1 MHIQW
6 YYLFLVKL
14 SKKGS
19 IMLTIMRFL
28 GVMCFVVLTA
38 SACAQQPKKLL
49 EDSTQTYEY
58 LLVTKGMDIPWGM
71 AWLDNQTILVS
82 DRKGELRIID
92 NSMLLNEKVTGLPE
106 LRAQGQG
113 GLLDVAADPNYV
125 LNNLIYFS
133 YSGFEGEGEGA
144 HTSVM
149 RAKLQ
154 DFKLTEQTVIFEAG
168 PNTTK
173 GQHYGSRLAFDKQG
187 YLYIS
192 SGDRGNR
199 DVNPQRLDRDA
210 GKIHRINSDGSIPE
224 DNPFVGLK
232 GTNPS
237 IYSYG
242 HRNPQGMAKHP
253 KTGVIW
259 THEHGPKGGDEINI
273 IQKGANYGWPIIS
286 YGVNYSGSSFTELT
300 EKEGMQQPAW
310 YWTPS
315 IAPSGMTF
323 VTSDVYPDWKGK
335 MIVGSLKFAYLVVLE
350 LDGDKVLSQEILFPG
365 IGRVRNVKQGADGY
379 LYVATDG
386 AGIFKIIPSK

>member
-1 MHIQW
+1 MGIMCC
-6 YYLFLVKL
+6 VAL
-14 SKKGS
+14 SGS
-19 IMLTIMRFL
+19 
-28 GVMCFVVLTA
+28 V
-38 SACAQQPKKLL
+38 CAQQPKTPLS
-49 EDSTQTYEY
+49 DSEQAYKY
-58 LLVTKGMDIPWGM
+58 QLVTKGIDIPWGM
-71 AWLDNQTILVS
+71 AWLDDKTLLVS
-82 DRKGELRIID
+82 DRKGELRVISNGI
-92 NSMLLNEKVTGLPE
+92 LLSEKVTGLPE

-113 GLLDVAADPNYV
+113 GLLDVTVDPNYAQ
-125 LNNLIYFS
+125 NNLIYFS
-133 YSGFEGEGEGA
+133 YSGLEGEGEGA

-149 RAKLQ
+149 RAKFQ
-154 DFKLTEQTVIFEAG
+154 YFKLTEQTVIFEGG

-173 GQHYGSRLAFDKQG
+173 GQHYGSRIAFDNQG
-187 YLYIS
+187 YLYIT

-224 DNPFVGLK
+224 DNPFVGQK
-232 GTNPS
+232 NANAS

-253 KTGVIW
+253 ITGDIW

-273 IQKGANYGWPIIS
+273 IQQGANYGWPVIS

-300 EKEGMQQPAW
+300 EKEGMQQPDW

-323 VTSDVYPDWKGK
+323 VTSDFYPDWKGK
-335 MIVGSLKFAYLVVLE
+335 IIVGSLKFAYLVALE
-350 LDGDKVLSQEILFPG
+350 LDGNKVLSQEILFPG

-379 LYVATDG
+379 IYVATDG
-386 AGIFKIIPSK
+386 AGIFKIVPRQ

>member
-1 MHIQW
+1 M
-6 YYLFLVKL
+6 V
-14 SKKGS
+14 
-19 IMLTIMRFL
+19 IMPRFL
-28 GVMCFVVLTA
+28 GIVCGVILSGKV
-38 SACAQQPKKLL
+38 CAQQPTIPF
-49 EDSTQTYEY
+49 SASIQSYEY
-58 LLVTKGMDIPWGM
+58 QLVAKGIDIPWGM
-71 AWLDNQTILVS
+71 TWLDQQTILVS
-82 DRKGELRIID
+82 DRKGELRIIS
-92 NSMLLNEKVTGLPE
+92 NGILLKEIVTGLPP

-113 GLLDVAADPNYV
+113 GLLDVTVDPDYV
-125 LNNLIYFS
+125 RNKLIYFS
-133 YSGFEGEGEGA
+133 YSGLEGEGDGA

-154 DFKLTEQTVIFEAG
+154 DFKLIDQKVIFEGG

-173 GQHYGSRLAFDKQG
+173 GQHYGSRLTFDKQG

-210 GKIHRINSDGSIPE
+210 GKIHRISSDGSIPA
-224 DNPFVGLK
+224 DNPFVAQK
-232 GTNPS
+232 NANPS

-242 HRNPQGMAKHP
+242 HRNPQGMAMHP
-253 KTGVIW
+253 VTGDIW

-273 IQKGANYGWPIIS
+273 IQQGANYGWPVIS

-310 YWTPS
+310 YWVPS

-335 MIVGSLKFAYLVVLE
+335 IIVGSLKFAYLVALE

-379 LYVATDG
+379 IYVATDG
-386 AGIFKIIPSK
+386 NGIFKIVPNQ